1 MLHRFCKNQGDVT
14 CRPAFSATQTSITI
28 KQNNPKRIK
37 IMRLSEPKVVTFW
50 IAVGLALLG
59 LLASQ
64 GIIAGLAAYAFWL
77 VVAGFVL
84 LALGNLMKGL

>member
-1 MLHRFCKNQGDVT
+1 MK
-14 CRPAFSATQTSITI
+14 
-28 KQNNPKRIK
+28 
-37 IMRLSEPKVVTFW
+37 LSKPKVVTFW

-64 GIIAGLAAYAFWL
+64 GIIAGLAAYALWL

-84 LALGNLMKGL
+84 LALANLMKGL